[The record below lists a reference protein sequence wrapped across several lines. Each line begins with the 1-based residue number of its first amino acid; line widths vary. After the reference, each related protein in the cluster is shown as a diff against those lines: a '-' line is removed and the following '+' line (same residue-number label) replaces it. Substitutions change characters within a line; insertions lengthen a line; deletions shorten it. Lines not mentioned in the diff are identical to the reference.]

1 MQILLICEIPQILIK
16 IWTNMVRIVDK
27 YDIILSVLLENMY
40 GLHSFMDFAY
50 ICLVWTQKYPAK
62 PKLNQLT

>member
-1 MQILLICEIPQILIK
+1 
-16 IWTNMVRIVDK
+16 MVRIVDK

-50 ICLVWTQKYPAK
+50 ICVV
-62 PKLNQLT
+62 

>member
-1 MQILLICEIPQILIK
+1 
-16 IWTNMVRIVDK
+16 MVRIVDK